1 MANTQCLFVSAQEL
15 FESMEDKNELGHY
28 TSIDV
33 LVNIAQAFDKC
44 KEGNDIILW
53 ATDAFWTNDTKETH
67 YGYDF
72 VMDTF
77 SKLEEALIVPIE
89 DKYRITIY
97 PEDMKKSEHFK
108 GYTIDEV
115 KHWLMHE
122 EATPYVISFTSAIDK
137 TSMWKT
143 SYGRVGKGVC
153 LVFDFQDL
161 SPVQNG
167 MFILGPIKVVY
178 NNIIE
183 HAKEVSLFR
192 KYVVCAYNDFC
203 KEVACLT
210 NFDIIIAKK
219 IQVIEQVCNVIS
231 SFIKNEEWY
240 DEKEYRITAI
250 RHNIPTNEKIVINK
264 REDGTPYVKVKI
276 PVSNLKKII
285 VGPCVD
291 QDESN
296 RIMKASRLLGISSD
310 NIVKSKSPLK

>member
-1 MANTQCLFVSAQEL
+1 MANTQCLFGSAQEL

-89 DKYRITIY
+89 DKYRITKY
-97 PEDMKKSEHFK
+97 PEDMKKSEKFK
-108 GYTIDEV
+108 GYTIDQV
-115 KHWLMHE
+115 KYWLMHD

-161 SPVQNG
+161 SPIQNG
-167 MFILGPIKVVY
+167 MYIYGPIKVIY
-178 NNIIE
+178 NNKIG
-183 HAKEVSLFR
+183 HAKEQTLFMEHI
-192 KYVVCAYNDFC
+192 VCIYNDFC
-203 KEVACLT
+203 NKVASLT
-210 NFDIIIAKK
+210 NLDDIIEKK
-219 IQVIEQVCNVIS
+219 IQAIEEVGSLIS
-231 SFIKNEEWY
+231 SFIKNEEWC

-250 RHNIPTNEKIVINK
+250 RHNWPTSEECIICKKEN
-264 REDGTPYVKVKI
+264 GTPYVEIKL
-276 PVSNLKKII
+276 PLSCLKKII

-291 QDESN
+291 LDEFD